1 MTSGFLW
8 LAATTGFL
16 SLLTPC
22 VFPMVPVTIA
32 YFSAPEDRHSS
43 NVRRA
48 LLFGLGIIGT
58 FTVLGLALAA
68 LFGAAGLNRF
78 AADPWVNLTLA
89 ALFLL
94 FAANLF
100 DWLELRLPWRAINAV
115 DRSAREKPKG
125 SSLGAL
131 LMGATF
137 TLTSVT
143 CTAPFVG
150 TLLVLASQGSWMMP
164 VVGMIV
170 YSTAFALPF
179 VALAFAPRMVARLPR
194 SGQWI
199 RSLRVL
205 IGILEIGAAIKFVSN
220 ADLVLGWGV
229 FTRSVV
235 LFVWMALA
243 IVGAAYLAR
252 GLKSKFTRRELQPA
266 DELRS
271 IGGSRAA
278 AIIPLLAALVLAGW
292 LGSGLTGRPLRQ
304 IEAFL
309 PPSVPSASSA
319 VGRGTVPTWM
329 LNDYAGALRSAQA
342 SGKLVFVDFTGYTCT
357 NCRWMEA
364 NIFNRPDVGAE
375 LGQFVLARLYTDGE
389 GEMYERQQSFQE
401 QKFGTVALPLYAV
414 VDSEGKV
421 RATFTGLTRDP
432 AEFIAFLHRGRA

>member
-1 MTSGFLW
+1 MSSGFLW
-8 LAATTGFL
+8 LAASTGLL

-32 YFSAPEDRHSS
+32 YFSSPDDRRSS
-43 NVRRA
+43 HVRRA
-48 LLFGLGIIGT
+48 LLFGLGIVGT

-68 LFGAAGLNRF
+68 VFGAAGLNRF
-78 AADPWVNLTLA
+78 AADPWVNMTLA

-100 DWLELRLPWRAINAV
+100 GWLELRLPWRVVNAV
-115 DRSAREKPKG
+115 DRSAREAPQG

-150 TLLVLASQGSWMMP
+150 TLLVLASQGSWAMP

-179 VALAFAPRMVARLPR
+179 VVLALAPRMVARLPR
-194 SGQWI
+194 AGQWI
-199 RSLRVL
+199 RTLRVL
-205 IGILEIGAAIKFVSN
+205 IGILEVGAAIKFVSN
-220 ADLVLGWGV
+220 ADMVLGWGV
-229 FTRSVV
+229 FTRPVV
-235 LFVWMALA
+235 LFGWMVLA
-243 IVGAAYLAR
+243 IAGAAYLGR
-252 GLKSKFTRRELQPA
+252 DLRSKLERRELRVAGILPVV
-266 DELRS
+266 
-271 IGGSRAA
+271 I
-278 AIIPLLAALVLAGW
+278 ALVLAAW

-309 PPSVPSASSA
+309 PPAAPVAALAS
-319 VGRGTVPTWM
+319 GGGTLPTWL
-329 LNDYAGALRSAQA
+329 LNDYDGALKTART

-389 GEMYERQQSFQE
+389 GEIYERQQAFQE
-401 QKFGTVALPLYAV
+401 QTFGTVALPLYAV
-414 VDSEGKV
+414 VDADGKV
-421 RATFTGLTRDP
+421 RLTFTGLTRSP
-432 AEFIAFLHRGRA
+432 AEFIAFLRAGFR

>member
-8 LAATTGFL
+8 LAATTGLL

-32 YFSAPEDRHSS
+32 YFSAPEDSHSS

-100 DWLELRLPWRAINAV
+100 DWLELRLPWRAITAM
-115 DRSAREKPKG
+115 DRSARAKPRG

-170 YSTAFALPF
+170 YSMAFALPF
-179 VALAFAPRMVARLPR
+179 VALAFAPRMIARLPR

-205 IGILEIGAAIKFVSN
+205 IGILEVGAAVKFISN

-229 FTRSVV
+229 FTRPVV
-235 LFVWMALA
+235 LFAWMLLA
-243 IVGAAYLAR
+243 IAGAAYLGR
-252 GLKSKFTRRELQPA
+252 GLSAKWARRELRPVA
-266 DELRS
+266 V
-271 IGGSRAA
+271 
-278 AIIPLLAALVLAGW
+278 IPLIVALVLAGW
-292 LGSGLTGRPLRQ
+292 LGSGLRGKPLRQ

-309 PPSVPSASSA
+309 PPSAPIASSA
-319 VGRGTVPTWM
+319 LGRGTVPTWV
-329 LNDYAGALRSAQA
+329 LNDYDGALRTART

-364 NIFNRPDVGAE
+364 NIFSRPDVGAE
-375 LGQFVLARLYTDGE
+375 LGDFVLARLYTDGE
-389 GEMYERQQSFQE
+389 GAMYEKQQAFQE
-401 QKFGTVALPLYAV
+401 HTFGTVALPLYAI

-432 AEFIAFLHRGRA
+432 TEFIAFLHRGRA